1 MATPSETP
9 ELPAT
14 NYYAIDT
21 PEGRMVIH
29 LSDETPHHRDNFKKL
44 VAEGFYNGTTF
55 HRVIAGFMIQGGDPN
70 SKDDD
75 PTNDGQGG
83 PGYTIP
89 AEFSPN
95 LYHKRGA
102 LATARTGDNVNPER
116 RSSGSQFYIVHGTNP
131 IDDAMLDQIEH
142 QLRSSIPDSSFHF
155 SAKARANYL
164 KDGGAPF
171 LDQQYTVFGE
181 VVEGLDVLDKIGKTE
196 TARSSGK
203 GGNPALLDQP
213 IKRIEMTVKPL
224 ADYHPE
230 PGS

>member
-1 MATPSETP
+1 MP

-29 LSDETPHHRDNFKKL
+29 LSDQTPLHRDNFKKL
-44 VAEGFYNGTTF
+44 VADGFYDGTTF
-55 HRVIAGFMIQGGDPN
+55 HRIIAGFMIQGGDPN

-75 PTNDGQGG
+75 PYNDGQGG

-89 AEFSPN
+89 AEFSPD
-95 LYHKRGA
+95 LYNKRGA

-116 RSSGSQFYIVHGTNP
+116 RSSGSQFFIVHGTNP
-131 IDDAMLDQIEH
+131 MAPAMLDQIEQ
-142 QLRSSIPDSSFHF
+142 QLRESIPDSSFHF
-155 SAKARANYL
+155 SADARSDYE

-171 LDQQYTVFGE
+171 LDQQYTVFAE
-181 VVEGLDVLDKIGKTE
+181 VVEGLDVLDRIATTE
-196 TARSSGK
+196 TGRSSGK
-203 GGNPALLDQP
+203 AGHPALADQP
-213 IKRIEMTVKPL
+213 VKRMEMTITPL